1 MGEEQIKNELSATTD
16 KSIIKEKG
24 DKTNKGFLIGVIT
37 LSILAIGGIS
47 FGIYELTQNNNKSA
61 EIETLKNTISQ
72 QNQEHQNEKSSED
85 TLLEI
90 ITNEEDTKKEASE
103 TNNADIEK
111 EASETNNN
119 QNETATSEIIGKFL
133 LFNRKLSNAKK
144 QRYELVY
151 VSGGERTAF
160 NNISSE
166 DDSYYILDTQKLGS
180 TEDLKAFDLVSVIKP
195 LTEQK
200 IKNGM
205 PEYAI
210 FNIYSN
216 DDKLYLSQCE
226 SFTVEYLDGHD
237 YLAMTIGFDLNTDIP
252 IAVNYSCH
260 YNNDTTRRL
269 YHRAIYNLNA
279 ETGEIKELEQFSTSD
294 FANK

>member
-1 MGEEQIKNELSATTD
+1 MEEGQAKDESQITIDEPINKDIKNKANKGVLA
-16 KSIIKEKG
+16 SII
-24 DKTNKGFLIGVIT
+24 I
-37 LSILAIGGIS
+37 LSILTIGSIS
-47 FGIYELTQNNNKSA
+47 FGIYELMQNNNNSA
-61 EIETLKNTISQ
+61 EIETLKAQLADKIKNVETD
-72 QNQEHQNEKSSED
+72 NNNEN

-90 ITNEEDTKKEASE
+90 TTNEQDNPEE
-103 TNNADIEK
+103 TP
-111 EASETNNN
+111 ETSTSTND
-119 QNETATSEIIGKFL
+119 QNEINPGEIAGKYIL
-133 LFNRKLSNAKK
+133 LNKKLSSARE
-144 QRYELVY
+144 QRYELIY
-151 VSGGERTAF
+151 ISGGDRTAF

-205 PEYAI
+205 PEYAN

-226 SFTVEYLDGHD
+226 SFTVEYLDGNN
-237 YLAMTIGFDLNTDIP
+237 YLPMTIGFNLNTDIP
-252 IAVNYSCH
+252 IAVNFNCH

-279 ETGEIKELEQFSTSD
+279 ETGAIKEIEQYSTSD
-294 FANK
+294 FTHQ